1 MKPLKKKSLQ
11 RRHIEALVAVAEHG
25 SIHCA
30 AISMNMPQP
39 ALSRLLVEA
48 EARLQGQIFERSVY
62 GTRPTSQGSH
72 VLAQARFALRS
83 IERLDHMIDPVKIEV
98 KLGCIP
104 RAMHSVMPHILNR
117 LHSRS
122 LNNEVMGELPLFHL
136 SVTEDS
142 SFHLLDQIHKDKLD
156 FAILRH
162 TADTQQ
168 IIQKFCYEKLYDER
182 PVIICSS
189 NNPRFNNKKI
199 NIRDLLDEEWILP
212 SMETTSRL
220 VLDQFWLDLGLP
232 PIRSVIE
239 TRTFDSNLALVTQT
253 PFISIVPESLARRHE
268 HLKLIKILNVQ
279 PELPASAV
287 MLVYNKT
294 IKGDMLLESCRE
306 LIHEATHDSLK
317 NHLLA

>member
-1 MKPLKKKSLQ
+1 MNPLKKKSLQ

-62 GTRPTSQGSH
+62 GTRPTSQGSN

-122 LNNEVMGELPLFHL
+122 LNNQVIGELPLFHL

-142 SFHLLDQIHKDKLD
+142 SFQLLDQIHKDKLD

-189 NNPRFNNKKI
+189 SNSRFNNQTI

-220 VLDQFWLDLGLP
+220 VLDQFWLDQGLP

-239 TRTFDSNLALVTQT
+239 TRTFESNLALVTQT

-268 HLKLIKILNVQ
+268 RLKLIKILDVQ

-287 MLVYNKT
+287 
-294 IKGDMLLESCRE
+294 LLDRKSVV
-306 LIHEATHDSLK
+306 
-317 NHLLA
+317 

>member
-1 MKPLKKKSLQ
+1 MNPPKKKSLQ

-25 SIHCA
+25 SIHSA
-30 AISMNMPQP
+30 AISMSMAQP

-48 EARLQGQIFERSVY
+48 EARLEGRIFERSVN
-62 GTRPTSQGSH
+62 GTTPTPQGSF
-72 VLAQARFALRS
+72 LIAQARFTLRS
-83 IERLDHMIDPVKIEV
+83 IERLDHMIDPAKVEV
-98 KLGCIP
+98 TLGCIP

-117 LHSRS
+117 LHSIS
-122 LNNEVMGELPLFHL
+122 LGDQVIGELPLFNL
-136 SVTEDS
+136 KVSEDS

-182 PVIICSS
+182 PVIICSYS
-189 NNPRFNNKKI
+189 NSRFTNKTI
-199 NIRDLLDEEWILP
+199 NIRDILDVKWILP

-220 VLDQFWLDLGLP
+220 VLDQFWFDLGLP

-239 TRTFDSNLALVTQT
+239 TRTFESNLALVAET

-268 HLKLIKILNVQ
+268 RLKLIKVLNVQ

-287 MLVYNKT
+287 MLVYNKM
-294 IKGDMLLESCRE
+294 IKDDMFLEACRK

-317 NHLLA
+317 YHLLA